1 MSSPERVCVGQIVAA
16 HGIRGLVKLKSFT
29 EDTRAVAGYGPLTD
43 RTGGR
48 VFRIRLMSAAKD
60 HWLAEVEGVRDRN
73 AAEALAGTRL
83 YVERRLLPEPDEGE
97 FYHADLIGLPAFLPD
112 GKRFGTVTALY
123 DFGAG
128 DMVEIRM
135 EEGGRTVLIPFTLAA
150 VPVVDVAGGRIAVD
164 PPEGLF
170 DPPDRGAGPEG
181 GEEGEEDGPERAAG
195 S

>member
-1 MSSPERVCVGQIVAA
+1 MASPERVCVGQITAA
-16 HGIRGLVKLKSFT
+16 HGVRGLVKLKSFT
-29 EDTRAVAGYGPLTD
+29 GNPRAVAGYGPLTD
-43 RTGGR
+43 RAGGR

-60 HWLAEVEGVRDRN
+60 HWLAEVGGVRDRN

-83 YVERRLLPEPDEGE
+83 YVERRLLPEPEEGE

-112 GKRFGTVTALY
+112 GARFGSVTALY

-150 VPVVDVAGGRIAVD
+150 VPVVDVAGGRITVD
-164 PPEGLF
+164 PPAGLF
-170 DPPDRGAGPEG
+170 ESPDRASGRGAEADGEGSGPCRAEG
-181 GEEGEEDGPERAAG
+181 P
-195 S
+195 